1 MPAVTS
7 DMHGRTQS
15 LRLPALAGAF
25 MLFLVA
31 CGPKVPITVR
41 AGSQDRDSSNNG
53 ESGTSAGAPGAGEA
67 GTAASSSLSGGAQ
80 GGTGRT
86 KAKVTGLFASETEG
100 ITKDTITL
108 CGHVPITG
116 AAPIPHHPSRFG
128 QFYFDHVNQELGGV
142 HSRRVRFLVYDD
154 RYYPAGAREAAENC
168 ARQGAFIYLGAAGTD
183 QIVSVAKWAEDR
195 KVPYLH
201 GPASIKDLKGLT
213 YNAHVGP
220 TYEYQ
225 HELLADYLVKR
236 FGKNVTYGMIRIN
249 SPYFDAGRDAFARAL
264 AKHGI
269 SLAVDR
275 VVQKDE
281 SQFSDVFFE
290 LTNKNVAVVNNFT
303 TPNIWIKMLR
313 QRPPNYNPT
322 WTAVSPVA
330 GFNIVAQ
337 ALSGSGNALVLHH
350 FNPSCNCTDFRADV
364 DASLPWYSD
373 IQKFLEIFR
382 RYSPEQDPPP
392 DDFDYASYLSGKGL
406 HRILLKLG
414 PQPTRT
420 KLWELIRSYA
430 ETPAETF
437 PACSGDFTRSP
448 DRIGAWR
455 VNVFQLNVNK
465 WQQVSDCI
473 DRS

>member
-1 MPAVTS
+1 MTRQVRSLRWPAV
-7 DMHGRTQS
+7 
-15 LRLPALAGAF
+15 AAF
-25 MLFLVA
+25 FGLLLVA
-31 CGPKVPITVR
+31 CGPQVPITMR
-41 AGSQDRDSSNNG
+41 AGSQGDDSSNNDTG
-53 ESGTSAGAPGAGEA
+53 PSAGGGANGDAGAGAQAAGSAVSGPEAGGTSRAKAGI
-67 GTAASSSLSGGAQ
+67 
-80 GGTGRT
+80 
-86 KAKVTGLFASETEG
+86 TGLFASETEG

-128 QFYFDHVNQELGGV
+128 QFYFDSVNQEQGGV
-142 HSRRVRFLVYDD
+142 HSRKVRFLVYDD

-195 KVPYLH
+195 RVPYLH
-201 GPASIKDLKGLT
+201 GPASIRDLKGLT

-225 HELLADYLVKR
+225 HELLADYLVKK
-236 FGKNVTYGMIRIN
+236 FGKSTGYGVIRVN
-249 SPYFDAGRDAFARAL
+249 SPYFDAGKEAYARAL

-269 SLAVDR
+269 TLAVDR
-275 VVQKDE
+275 AVQKDE

-290 LTNKNVAVVNNFT
+290 LTDKNVGVVNNFT

-350 FNPSCNCTDFRADV
+350 FNPACNCTDFRTDV
-364 DASLPWYSD
+364 DASLPWFSD
-373 IQKFLEIFR
+373 IQTFLSVFK

-392 DDFDYASYLSGKGL
+392 DDFDYASYLSARGL

-420 KLWELIRSYA
+420 KLWELIRGYS

-437 PACSGDFTRSP
+437 PACPGDFTRST

-455 VNVFQLNVNK
+455 VNVLKLNVNK
-465 WQQVSDCI
+465 WQQVTDCI
-473 DRS
+473 DRP